1 MSNPK
6 LIIFSIFLTLLC
18 HSVLAQA
25 DSTMATLQQIPGKYI
40 GQVNKKIDRYTH
52 RLTSK
57 TEKTLTKLCRWENR
71 VQKLL
76 QKASPETA
84 ERLFAN
90 KDLTFAGLLEKLQQG
105 KAITANTTAQ
115 YNDYRDKLTTS
126 LKYLEQQKALID
138 SNIVKPVKATREKME
153 ELEKEMAQTEAVQKF
168 IKERKQQL
176 ISESIKYIGKS
187 KYLTKINKESY
198 YYVETL
204 KNYKELFSD
213 PKKAEQTA
221 REILNKIPAFQKFT
235 QQNSML
241 ASLFGTP
248 ANYGT
253 PQSLAGLQTRSSVNS
268 LIQDR
273 LAAGGPN
280 AQQMMKEQMQLAQA
294 EMNKMKD
301 KLLKNIPS
309 NGEGEL
315 PDFKPNNQRSKTF
328 AQRTEYNFNLQFAKS
343 NLLPSTADI
352 GLGIGYKINDK
363 SSAGVGMS
371 YKLGM
376 GSIQHISFTH
386 QGIGLRSYLDWKLTL
401 PRGGAGGGLF
411 ISGGFELNHNAAF
424 KKINE
429 LKDKASWQQSGL
441 IGLKKKLPMKTKL
454 VKNTQVQL
462 LYDILFRT
470 HIPVSQPVVFRVG
483 YGF

>member
-1 MSNPK
+1 
-6 LIIFSIFLTLLC
+6 L
-18 HSVLAQA
+18 LAQA
-25 DSTMATLQQIPGKYI
+25 DSTIAALQQIPDKYI
-40 GQVNKKIDRYTH
+40 GQVNKKIDRYSQ

-57 TEKTLTKLCRWENR
+57 TEKTLIKLCRWESR
-71 VQKLL
+71 IHSLL
-76 QKASPETA
+76 QKTSPETA
-84 ERLFAN
+84 QRLFAN
-90 KDLTFAGLLEKLQQG
+90 KDLTFAGLLEKLEQG
-105 KAITANTTAQ
+105 KTIATNATAQ
-115 YNDYRDKLTTS
+115 YNEYRDKLATS
-126 LKYLEQQKALID
+126 LQYLEQQKALVD
-138 SNIVKPVKATREKME
+138 SNIVKPVKATRQKMD

-168 IKERKQQL
+168 IKERKHQL
-176 ISESIKYIGKS
+176 ISESIRYIGKS
-187 KYLTKINKESY
+187 KYLSKINKESY
-198 YYVETL
+198 YYAETL
-204 KNYKELFSD
+204 KNYKEIFSD

-221 REILNKIPAFQKFT
+221 KAILNKIPAFQKFT

-241 ASLFGTP
+241 ASLFGAP

-253 PQSLAGLQTRSSVNS
+253 PQSLAGLQTRNSVNS
-268 LIQDR
+268 IIQDR

-280 AQQMMKEQMQLAQA
+280 AQQLMKDQMQLAQA
-294 EMNKMKD
+294 EMNKLKE

-309 NGEGEL
+309 NGDGEL
-315 PDFKPNNQRSKTF
+315 PDFKPNNQRCKTF
-328 AQRTEYNFNLQFAKS
+328 AQRIEYNFNLQFAKS

-386 QGIGLRSYLDWKLTL
+386 QGIGLRSYVDWKMKKNI
-401 PRGGAGGGLF
+401 F

-424 KKINE
+424 KKISE
-429 LKDKASWQQSGL
+429 LKDKSSWQQSGL

-470 HIPVSQPVVFRVG
+470 HIPVSQPVLFRIG
-483 YGF
+483 YGL

>member
-1 MSNPK
+1 MLRHP
-6 LIIFSIFLTLLC
+6 
-18 HSVLAQA
+18 VQGQV
-25 DSTMATLQQIPGKYI
+25 DSTIHTLQQIPDKYI
-40 GQVNKKIDRYTH
+40 GQVNKKIDRYSH

-57 TEKTLTKLCRWENR
+57 TEKTLTKLCRWESR

-84 ERLFAN
+84 QRLFAN

-105 KAITANTTAQ
+105 KTIAANATAP
-115 YNDYRDKLTTS
+115 YNEYRDKLATS
-126 LKYLEQQKALID
+126 LKYIEQQKALLD
-138 SNIVKPVKATREKME
+138 SNLVKPVGATRQKAAA
-153 ELEKEMAQTEAVQKF
+153 LETEVAQTEAVQKF

-187 KYLTKINKESY
+187 KYLSKINKESY
-198 YYVETL
+198 YYAETL
-204 KNYKELFSD
+204 KNYKEIFSD
-213 PKKAEQTA
+213 PKKVEKTA
-221 REILNKIPAFQKFT
+221 KEILNKIPAFQKFT
-235 QQNSML
+235 QQNSIL
-241 ASLFGTP
+241 ASLFGAP

-253 PQSLAGLQTRSSVNS
+253 PQSLAGLQTRASVNS

-280 AQQMMKEQMQLAQA
+280 AQQLMQEQMQLAQA
-294 EMNKMKD
+294 EMNKLKE
-301 KLLKNIPS
+301 KLLKNIPY
-309 NGEGEL
+309 NGDGEL

-328 AQRTEYNFNLQFAKS
+328 AQRLEYNFNMQFAKS

-363 SSAGVGMS
+363 SSAGLGMS

-386 QGIGLRSYLDWKLTL
+386 QGIGLRSYVDWKMKKNI
-401 PRGGAGGGLF
+401 F